1 MLALLTLSIAFNVV
15 LLYWSGNVQRGSF
28 GILGPC
34 AGVVFLKTLQV
45 LRVPVAVI
53 SLDIRKV
60 HEWILVMGYEAT
72 TKFIHSFLKMRYG
85 KSDYIFQYGGDE
97 FVIVVLLPHAGAA
110 EQIIERMIANMDALT
125 KTVTREQRARLHEL
139 TGGVVDGLSASIA
152 YVAHT
157 NAAYNAA
164 KAAMDVANNQKAGQ
178 VTGSRATS
186 GKAGTI
192 VGQARL

>member
-1 MLALLTLSIAFNVV
+1 MITLLALSIAFNIV

-34 AGVVFLKTLQV
+34 AGKVFLKALQV
-45 LRVPVAVI
+45 LHVPVAVI

-60 HEWILVMGYEAT
+60 HEWILVMGYNAT

-85 KSDYIFQYGGDE
+85 KTDYIFQYGGDE

-110 EQIIERMIANMDALT
+110 EQIIERMIANIDALT

-139 TGGVVDGLSASIA
+139 TGGGGRWIICIYRLCC
-152 YVAHT
+152 AH
-157 NAAYNAA
+157 
-164 KAAMDVANNQKAGQ
+164 QC
-178 VTGSRATS
+178 S
-186 GKAGTI
+186 
-192 VGQARL
+192 L